1 MAAVAL
7 ISFTRTRTHGF
18 SHAFKKNMSSASQS
32 KRPRAD
38 QSGAGQVPQT
48 EQPGREQLLL
58 KCPELL
64 KRLGKKYCDESEIIP
79 LLIAHG
85 LIQRVRTIEVVVQPL
100 GGDSFKVRL
109 SAAKPTVGE
118 AKAEIARAHGTK
130 EALQDLFRVAARADG
145 GAVREDDA
153 EPEPLDD
160 DGLELAD
167 GAVVALAVKPED
179 PVEWTNLHSTMN
191 FDGNTLEKLVM
202 GKKMSD
208 TGFAC
213 AISKQ
218 VIARSLHVQGVSFQV
233 GANGEEASIGLSS
246 TDLEKDKPFT
256 FELLVYNKASAPFEV
271 DVDDRIGKLEI
282 RVWENGVT
290 VESVRDRFEYKAGSE
305 LSIRV
310 DGDRVGYYYNELL
323 IYTSKQVPSFPL
335 AVQASLHAVGDKVIN
350 ACLL

>member
-1 MAAVAL
+1 V
-7 ISFTRTRTHGF
+7 S
-18 SHAFKKNMSSASQS
+18 
-32 KRPRAD
+32 
-38 QSGAGQVPQT
+38 QT

-58 KCPELL
+58 TCPELL
-64 KRLGKKYCDESEIIP
+64 KRLGKKYCDESELVP
-79 LLIAHG
+79 LLIEHG
-85 LIQRVRTIEVVVQPL
+85 LIQRVRTIELVVQPL

-160 DGLELAD
+160 DGLELED

-179 PVEWTNLHSTMN
+179 PVEWTNLHSTLSI
-191 FDGNTLEKLVM
+191 DGKTLEKL
-202 GKKMSD
+202 SE
-208 TGFAC
+208 TGRAS

-218 VIARSLHVQGVSFQV
+218 VIARSLHVQSVSFQV
-233 GANGEEASIGLSS
+233 DVCAAVSVGMSS
-246 TDLEKDKPFT
+246 TDLDKGEPST
-256 FELLVYNKASAPFEV
+256 IDWPFELSVYDTAW
-271 DVDDRIGKLEI
+271 DDIDNSGISKLEI
-282 RVWENGVT
+282 TVWENGDA
-290 VESVRDRFEYKAGSE
+290 VESVDCNQNLEYEAGSE

-310 DGDRVGYYYNELL
+310 DGDRVRYYYKEQL

-335 AVQASLHAVGDKVIN
+335 AVQAEFHAVGDKVIN